1 LRIDGGGRNP
11 IPQHSVQELGTHP
24 LFGPTSATPD
34 TKKVLARRSQLEIRM
49 DMLAAVKVGADK
61 PTQIMYRANL
71 SWIALQTHLAQLL
84 ERGLLRWV
92 ADGNRKRYEL
102 TTKGANVMYSYVK
115 ILEEIGEDTGDFLKA
130 GS

>member
-1 LRIDGGGRNP
+1 MNSDVAETRTVE
-11 IPQHSVQELGTHP
+11 QSVQELGTQP
-24 LFGPTSATPD
+24 LFGQITTTPESR
-34 TKKVLARRSQLEIRM
+34 KSLSRRSQLEIRM

-71 SWIALQTHLAQLL
+71 SWIALQTHLKQLL

-102 TTKGANVMYSYVK
+102 TTKGANVMYSYIK
-115 ILEEIGEDTGDFLKA
+115 ILEETGEETSEYFLS
-130 GS
+130 GM

>member
-1 LRIDGGGRNP
+1 LKVEGKTVQPAD
-11 IPQHSVQELGTHP
+11 QQSVQQLTAQP
-24 LFGPTSATPD
+24 LFGQITTTPD
-34 TKKVLARRSQLEIRM
+34 VRKSLSRRSQLEVRM

-71 SWIALQTHLAQLL
+71 SWIALQTHLKLLL

-102 TTKGANVMYSYVK
+102 TTKGANVMYSYIK
-115 ILEEIGEDTGDFLKA
+115 ILEETGEDTSDYFFNGM
-130 GS
+130 